1 MQCLVI
7 NLDRSPQRLA
17 HISAMFDGMGV
28 AFTRVRAHDGVALP
42 QESIDQINALNR
54 WFRPL
59 TRAEVGCLLSHRDC
73 WQRIAAA
80 AAPFGAVF
88 EDDVRISPRARSLLQ
103 SSQWI
108 PPGTDF
114 IKLETRNRAVI
125 VSRKSRQVAGGQLV
139 RLFSF
144 HDGLGGY
151 IVSRACARRLCLE
164 AEKTTAP
171 VDQLIL
177 NPQLGIFAKLDVLQL
192 TPAICTPGQSIDGGE
207 QVAELSSTIDTEGN
221 LYRSDQSRLRQPTEH
236 GWLGRARRE
245 TARMAARLHRLRN
258 GQKKTRVPFQ

>member
-1 MQCLVI
+1 MLE
-7 NLDRSPQRLA
+7 
-17 HISAMFDGMGV
+17 GMGV
-28 AFTRVRAHDGVALP
+28 AFARVRAHDGMELP
-42 QESIDQINALNR
+42 EESIDRINALNR

-59 TRAEVGCLLSHRDC
+59 TRAEVGCLLSHRAC

-108 PPGTDF
+108 PPGADL

-125 VSRKSRQVAGGQLV
+125 VSRKSRRVASGQLV

-164 AEKTTAP
+164 TQKATAP

-177 NPQLGIFAKLDVLQL
+177 NPRFGIFAKLDVFQL
-192 TPAICTPGQSIDGGE
+192 TPAICIPEQSVDGGE
-207 QVAELSSTIDTEGN
+207 QAAELSSTIDTEGS
-221 LYRSDQSRLRQPTEH
+221 LYRSDQSRMREPTDH

-258 GQKKTRVPFQ
+258 GQRKARVPFQ